1 MSINGIIKP
10 LLTLTLFTACTVT
23 SLSSL
28 AAGQCKVLEESVC
41 KESLDCTWV
50 SAYTTK
56 NGNSVSAYCRSASG
70 KANKATNFKEEEK
83 GQKTGAND
91 RDKPSDAKATM
102 IKEENR
108 G

>member
-10 LLTLTLFTACTVT
+10 LLTLTLFTTCTFT

-28 AAGQCKVLEESVC
+28 AAGQCKGLEESVC

-56 NGNSVSAYCRSASG
+56 NGNNGFVYFFR
-70 KANKATNFKEEEK
+70 KQKEINNKKY
-83 GQKTGAND
+83 
-91 RDKPSDAKATM
+91 
-102 IKEENR
+102 
-108 G
+108 

>member
-10 LLTLTLFTACTVT
+10 LLTLTLFTTCTFT

-28 AAGQCKVLEESVC
+28 AAGQCKGLEESVC

-50 SAYTTK
+50 SAY
-56 NGNSVSAYCRSASG
+56 CRNASG
-70 KANKATNFKEEEK
+70 KANKTTNFKEEK

-91 RDKPSDAKATM
+91 RDRPSDAKATM